1 MRIPDL
7 ISLTVEEL
15 FKMPHAKLP
24 RKSTNIDMTAM
35 CDVAFL
41 LLTFFMLAT
50 KFKPEEPVVVKTPSS
65 ISEIP
70 LPDKD
75 IMLLTVDTKGRIF
88 FSIDNKLKR
97 KALIED
103 IEYEKGL
110 KFTEAE
116 KTAFALGSSIGVPFS
131 QLKTYLNSTP
141 DQQKEM
147 DAASGGVPVDTSVL
161 SPNNELAAWIKSGR
175 NTNPMLRI
183 CIKAD
188 GEASYPNV
196 QKIIKTLEGYKLFK
210 FNLIT
215 NLKAVPAGTAAYAI
229 KNDNSAKAEK

>member
-1 MRIPDL
+1 
-7 ISLTVEEL
+7 
-15 FKMPHAKLP
+15 
-24 RKSTNIDMTAM
+24 MTAM

-70 LPDKD
+70 LPDVD

-88 FSIDNKLKR
+88 FSIDNQLKR
-97 KALIED
+97 KDLIDAVD
-103 IEYEKGL
+103 IDKGL
-110 KFTEAE
+110 KLDANE
-116 KTAFALGSSIGVPFS
+116 KKAFMLGSSIGVPFS
-131 QLKTYLNSTP
+131 QLKSYLAMPTE
-141 DQQKEM
+141 QQHEFDKN
-147 DAASGGVPVDTSVL
+147 APGVPVDTSVL
-161 SPNNELAAWIKSGR
+161 SPNNELAAWIKAGR
-175 NTNPMLRI
+175 ENNPKLRI

-188 GEASYPNV
+188 GDASYPMV

-215 NLKAVPAGTAAYAI
+215 NMKGIPPGTAAYEAAHSG
-229 KNDNSAKAEK
+229 DRAEGAAK

>member
-1 MRIPDL
+1 
-7 ISLTVEEL
+7 
-15 FKMPHAKLP
+15 
-24 RKSTNIDMTAM
+24 MTAM

-70 LPDKD
+70 LPDVD

-103 IEYEKGL
+103 VNSERNL
-110 KFTEAE
+110 NLTEAQM
-116 KTAFALGSSIGVPFS
+116 TNFAIGGSIGVPFS
-131 QLKTYLNSTP
+131 QLGSYLNMSS
-141 DQQKEM
+141 DQQAAIGK
-147 DAASGGVPVDTSVL
+147 DAPGVPVDTSVL
-161 SPNNELAAWIKSGR
+161 SPNNELATWVKSAR
-175 NTNPMLRI
+175 INNPKLRI

-188 GEASYPNV
+188 GDAAYPFV
-196 QKIIKTLEGYKLFK
+196 KKIISTLEGYKIFK

-215 NLKAVPAGTAAYAI
+215 NMKAVPAGTAAYEEKQKVA
-229 KNDNSAKAEK
+229 AAE